1 MEHMEKIPYIISVY
15 FPVLLFL
22 LAGLGY
28 AWWLWYNL
36 HAKRLDE
43 ALSENERLN
52 NELAKLVSS
61 SLSAKQKESVKEEK
75 KADSTKDSKKS
86 DKKSEPKEGKKE
98 STKKSYVGFKVML

>member
-52 NELAKLVSS
+52 NELAKLVTFCETEREC
-61 SLSAKQKESVKEEK
+61 KRG
-75 KADSTKDSKKS
+75 
-86 DKKSEPKEGKKE
+86 KEG
-98 STKKSYVGFKVML
+98 